1 MNDIPENKTPE
12 AVTSILNSV
21 LAFISS
27 YGWTIVF
34 IFVVANLLW
43 SHFQPKWRQWRARQ
57 LQQLQDMEYHRNP
70 DLLIEREEA
79 VARSRQRL
87 QEEHDSLAR
96 QYAEKQKEV
105 EEKKRREK
113 IEQWE
118 KLQHGKSGKD
128 KANQSQSGSSSSLR
142 GNYNPLV
149 GSGGGVCYRPS
160 RRGGG
165 AGGG

>member
-1 MNDIPENKTPE
+1 MDDIPENKTPE

-21 LAFISS
+21 LAFISF

-43 SHFQPKWRQWRARQ
+43 SQFRPKWRQWRARR
-57 LQQLQDMEYHRNP
+57 QQLQLDMEYHRNP
-70 DLLIEREEA
+70 DLLIAREEA

-87 QEEHDSLAR
+87 QEEHDVLSR
-96 QYAEKQKEV
+96 QHAEKVKEL

-118 KLQHGKSGKD
+118 KVQRVKLTND
-128 KANQSQSGSSSSLR
+128 TARQSQSGPSSGLR
-142 GNYNPLV
+142 GSYNPLT
-149 GSGGGVCYRPS
+149 GSGGGACYRPS
-160 RRGGG
+160 RRGGNS
-165 AGGG
+165 GGG